1 LLRLGRFTG
10 FGGALPRYLSLRQSQ
25 YWAPDRLHQYV
36 ETHLSESLTAA
47 TRIPFYV
54 GRLDVNL
61 RRTHQLAKLPILP
74 RAEIPA
80 LAASVRSL
88 HPSPSNLLTSRT
100 SGSTGMPVAFF
111 FDASHQAGRFAAR
124 ARYLLE
130 NGWNPFRRSAW
141 IMNVAMDSPDGEL
154 TRGSRFLG
162 SRFFPHTS
170 DLELQAKW
178 LRELDPH
185 YLYAY
190 PVNFE
195 GLTEIFTGQHRPLR
209 SLRKIFSGSEVLNDS
224 LRQKLT
230 DCFGVEVADNYG
242 STEAFLAW
250 QCREGSYHVNAEHV
264 IVELVGDDGEPASPG
279 TLGRVLVTTL
289 ENRVMPLVRYEIGD
303 YAIATDRACACGR
316 TLPCI
321 GKIIGRGVN
330 LFVGIDGK
338 RFVPWDLFRP
348 LKDRSWI
355 RQYQVAQTAI
365 DRFQIRYVADRP
377 LVADDQADVVRHF
390 QAVLHYTST
399 LEFERLDRIARAP
412 SGKFMTAICEI
423 ASEA

>member
-1 LLRLGRFTG
+1 MRRFTG

-25 YWAPDRLHQYV
+25 YWTTDQLRRYV
-36 ETHLSESLTAA
+36 EQRLSESLAIAA
-47 TRIPFYV
+47 RIPFYT
-54 GRLDVNL
+54 GRLKCDL
-61 RRTHQLAKLPILP
+61 QSDWLSKLPILP
-74 RAEIPA
+74 RAEIPS
-80 LAASVRSL
+80 LAESVRAL
-88 HPSPSNLLTSRT
+88 HHSDTDLLTSRT
-100 SGSTGMPVAFF
+100 SGSTGMPVSFF

-130 NGWNPFRRSAW
+130 NGWNPFRRTAW
-141 IMNVAMDSPDGEL
+141 IMNVAMDSPDAEL

-170 DLELQAKW
+170 ELELQAKW

-195 GLTEIFTGQHRPLR
+195 GLVQVLKTQPRPLP
-209 SLRKIFSGSEVLNDS
+209 SLRRIFSGSEVLDDS
-224 LRQKLT
+224 LRIKLIEL
-230 DCFGVEVADNYG
+230 FGCEVADNYG

-250 QCREGSYHVNAEHV
+250 ECPSGSYHVNAEHV
-264 IVELVGDDGEPASPG
+264 FIEVVDDDDRPVALGS
-279 TLGRVLVTTL
+279 LGRVLVTTL
-289 ENRVMPLVRYEIGD
+289 ENHLMPLIRYEIGD
-303 YAIATDRACACGR
+303 YAIATDKTCACGR

-330 LFVGIDGK
+330 LFVGLDGK

-348 LKDRSWI
+348 LKAREWI
-355 RQYQVAQTAI
+355 RQYQVAQTAVG
-365 DRFQIRYVADRP
+365 RFKVRYVADRP
-377 LVADDQADVVRHF
+377 LAPDDEADVLRHF
-390 QAVLHYTST
+390 ETILRCPAT
-399 LEFERLDRIARAP
+399 LEFERQDRIARAP

-423 ASEA
+423 A

>member
-1 LLRLGRFTG
+1 
-10 FGGALPRYLSLRQSQ
+10 
-25 YWAPDRLHQYV
+25 
-36 ETHLSESLTAA
+36 
-47 TRIPFYV
+47 
-54 GRLDVNL
+54 
-61 RRTHQLAKLPILP
+61 
-74 RAEIPA
+74 
-80 LAASVRSL
+80 
-88 HPSPSNLLTSRT
+88 
-100 SGSTGMPVAFF
+100 MPVSFF

-130 NGWNPFRRSAW
+130 NGWNPFRRGAW
-141 IMNVAMDSPDGEL
+141 IMNVAMDSPDGAL

-178 LRELDPH
+178 LRELDPF

-195 GLTEIFTGQHRPLR
+195 GLLQVFGRQQRPLR
-209 SLRKIFSGSEVLNDS
+209 SLRKIFSGSEVLDDS
-224 LRQKLT
+224 LRQRLI

-250 QCREGSYHVNAEHV
+250 ECPSGSFHINAEHV
-264 IVELVGDDGEPASPG
+264 IVEVVGDDGRVSAPG

-289 ENRVMPLVRYEIGD
+289 ENYLMPLVRYEIGD
-303 YAIATDRACACGR
+303 YAIATNRECACGR

-321 GKIIGRGVN
+321 GRIIGRGVN
-330 LFVGIDGK
+330 LFVNPDGK

-348 LKDRSWI
+348 LKDRVWI
-355 RQYQVAQTAI
+355 KQYQVAQTGI
-365 DRFQIRYVADRP
+365 GHFKIRYVAERP
-377 LVADDQADVVRHF
+377 LAPSDEAALIQHF
-390 QAVLHYTST
+390 ESILRGPSR

-412 SGKFMTAICEI
+412 SGKFMTAICELTH
-423 ASEA
+423 EA